1 MIALYRPGHSPLH
14 RLAAGPK
21 ILVFMIGA
29 VAISLGVHGLST
41 LAAASVVV
49 VLGYLLAGFGLGELG
64 RQLVAVRWI
73 VLVMAVM
80 QLLFLPLTDALVNT
94 GRVVLVVVLA
104 ALVTLTTRTGDM
116 LEAVERGLRPL
127 RRFGVNPAKVGL
139 LLSLTITTIP
149 VIAGFATGI
158 RDAQRARGV
167 RAGAARLAVPLLVA
181 SLRHADDLADALT
194 ARGVE

>member
-1 MIALYRPGHSPLH
+1 MIALYRDGNSLLH
-14 RLAAGPK
+14 RLGAGPK
-21 ILVFMIGA
+21 MTALMLFA
-29 VAISLGVHGLST
+29 VAISVGVRS
-41 LAAASVVV
+41 LASLAVASAVV
-49 VLGYLLAGFGLGELG
+49 VLGYLLAGFGLVELG
-64 RQLVAVRWI
+64 RQIVAVRWI
-73 VLVMAVM
+73 ILVMAVM
-80 QLLFLPLTDALVNT
+80 QLIFLPATDALVNT

-116 LEAVERGLRPL
+116 LDAVEKALGPL
-127 RRFGVNPAKVGL
+127 RRVGVNPAKVGL

-167 RAGAARLAVPLLVA
+167 PPRPTRLAVPLLVA

>member
-1 MIALYRPGHSPLH
+1 MIALYRNGTSPLH
-14 RLAAGPK
+14 RMPAGVKMLALMLFA
-21 ILVFMIGA
+21 LA
-29 VAISLGVHGLST
+29 LGVGMNGLWS
-41 LAAASVVV
+41 LAAASAAV
-49 VLGYLLAGFGLGELG
+49 VLCYLLAGFGLGELG
-64 RQLVAVRWI
+64 RQLVAVRWL
-73 VLVMAVM
+73 VLVMVVM
-80 QLLFLPLTDALVNT
+80 QSLFLTATEATVNT

-116 LEAVERGLRPL
+116 LDAVERLLAPL

-149 VIAGFATGI
+149 VVAGFATGI

-167 RAGAARLAVPLLVA
+167 PPRPTRLAVPLLVA
-181 SLRHADDLADALT
+181 SLRHADDLADSLA

>member
-1 MIALYRPGHSPLH
+1 VIALYRDGTSAVH
-14 RLAAGPK
+14 RLPAGVKIAALMVFALAISVGVSG
-21 ILVFMIGA
+21 LVTLA
-29 VAISLGVHGLST
+29 VAS
-41 LAAASVVV
+41 AVV
-49 VLGYLLAGFGLGELG
+49 VLCYLLAGLGVAELG

-80 QLLFLPLTDALVNT
+80 QLLLLPVTDALVNT
-94 GRVVLVVVLA
+94 GRVVIVVVLA
-104 ALVTLTTRTGDM
+104 ALVSLTTRTGDM
-116 LEAVERGLRPL
+116 LDAMERMLGPL

-149 VIAGFATGI
+149 VIAGFATSI

-167 RAGAARLAVPLLVA
+167 PPRPTRLAVPLLVA
-181 SLRHADDLADALT
+181 SLRHADDLADSLA